1 MTFMANYDKVEDTF
15 FESFDGMYIRAL
27 ITAEDELTVKEA
39 AYDATA
45 TPSAVIGRVEAG
57 VEAFVD
63 GDKTPDGRPGAIVQF
78 WLTDDLAKFEKELS
92 YRIRQDILVKPFTRV
107 FSITENPVGAIGMME
122 SVGHCGDGYEWE
134 IEEFGRK
141 MINVPIAVPDFQIES
156 ELSYA
161 EGIMGGNF
169 WYMCSTKEAVLKAG
183 RIIID
188 TIMEVEGVCTPF
200 GICSAASKPETN
212 FPEIG
217 PSTNHPYCPSL
228 KERLG
233 EESKVP
239 EGVNYIPEI
248 VINAIS
254 QEAMNLAIKKAID
267 AIIDIEGVE
276 RISAGNFEGQLGEHK
291 TNLLDIL
298 KV

>member
-63 GDKTPDGRPGAIVQF
+63 ADKTPDGRPGAIVQF
-78 WLTDDLAKFEKELS
+78 WLTDDLVKFEKELS

-141 MINVPIAVPDFQIES
+141 MINVPIAVPDFQIE
-156 ELSYA
+156 EKFKIND
-161 EGIMGGNF
+161 GIMGGNF
-169 WYMCSTKEAVLKAG
+169 WYLCETPEAVITAG
-183 RIIID
+183 DAIINA
-188 TIMEVEGVCTPF
+188 IMEVEGATAPF
-200 GICSAASKPETN
+200 DVCSAASKPETN
-212 FPEIG
+212 YPEIG
-217 PSTNHPYCPSL
+217 PTTNHYYCPSL
-228 KERLG
+228 KKKLG
-233 EESKVP
+233 DESACLP
-239 EGVNYIPEI
+239 GAARRAARQGCRARAASGP
-248 VINAIS
+248 S
-254 QEAMNLAIKKAID
+254 QASGHAPSQARRQD
-267 AIIDIEGVE
+267 GRAV
-276 RISAGNFEGQLGEHK
+276 
-291 TNLLDIL
+291 
-298 KV
+298 

>member
-1 MTFMANYDKVEDTF
+1 MAKYEKVEDTF
-15 FESFDGMYIRAL
+15 FEYFDGMYIRAL
-27 ITAEDELTVKEA
+27 ITAEDELTVKQA
-39 AYDATA
+39 AYDSTA

-57 VEAFVD
+57 VESFMSP
-63 GDKTPDGRPGAIVQF
+63 DKTPDGRPGAIVQF
-78 WLTDDLAKFEKELS
+78 WLTDDLKKFEKELS

-107 FSITENPVGAIGMME
+107 FSVTENPVGSIPMME

-134 IEEFGRK
+134 FEEYGRK

-156 ELSYA
+156 ELKYA
-161 EGIMGGNF
+161 NGVMGGNF
-169 WYMCSTKEAVLKAG
+169 WYMCSTKEAVLEAG

-188 TIMEVEGVCTPF
+188 TIMEIDGVCTPF

-228 KERLG
+228 RDTLG
-233 EESKVP
+233 DESKVP
-239 EGVNYIPEI
+239 GGVNYIPEI
-248 VINAIS
+248 VLNATDNES
-254 QEAMNLAIKKAID
+254 MNFAIKTAID
-267 AIIDIEGVE
+267 AIIDIDGVVK
-276 RISAGNFEGQLGEHK
+276 ISAGNFDGKLGEHK

-298 KV
+298 

>member
-1 MTFMANYDKVEDTF
+1 MVNYDKVEDTF

-107 FSITENPVGAIGMME
+107 FSITENPVGSIGMME

-156 ELSYA
+156 ELAYA

-183 RIIID
+183 RIVID
-188 TIMEVEGVCTPF
+188 TIMEVDGVCTPF

-212 FPEIG
+212 FPALLPFIKGKAWRRVKG
-217 PSTNHPYCPSL
+217 PRRS
-228 KERLG
+228 
-233 EESKVP
+233 
-239 EGVNYIPEI
+239 
-248 VINAIS
+248 
-254 QEAMNLAIKKAID
+254 
-267 AIIDIEGVE
+267 
-276 RISAGNFEGQLGEHK
+276 
-291 TNLLDIL
+291 
-298 KV
+298 

>member
-1 MTFMANYDKVEDTF
+1 MANYDKVEDTF

-39 AYDATA
+39 AYDAT
-45 TPSAVIGRVEAG
+45 

-63 GDKTPDGRPGAIVQF
+63 ADKTPDGRPGAIVQF
-78 WLTDDLAKFEKELS
+78 WLTDDLKKFEKELS

-156 ELSYA
+156 ELAYA

-169 WYMCSTKEAVLKAG
+169 WYMW
-183 RIIID
+183 
-188 TIMEVEGVCTPF
+188 
-200 GICSAASKPETN
+200 
-212 FPEIG
+212 
-217 PSTNHPYCPSL
+217 
-228 KERLG
+228 
-233 EESKVP
+233 
-239 EGVNYIPEI
+239 
-248 VINAIS
+248 
-254 QEAMNLAIKKAID
+254 
-267 AIIDIEGVE
+267 
-276 RISAGNFEGQLGEHK
+276 
-291 TNLLDIL
+291 
-298 KV
+298 